1 MTKIKKPEEIF
12 AEIEEDYRKVFQ
24 DALVSII
31 LYGSGAG
38 SDFNPD
44 ISDLNFLIIL
54 SEESIDH
61 LDLAIDTVS
70 RWRKRNV
77 ATPLF
82 MTQSYIQSSLDS
94 YPLEFLNIKKSYI
107 LVYGKD
113 MLKDI
118 SLEPHHLRL
127 QCEREIKGKLLL
139 LREGFLET
147 GGKQKRIAE
156 LIKASITAFISI
168 FNGLLHLK
176 GIAIPPTRREII
188 QAVTKEIPIN
198 QEIFLKCLDIKQGKA
213 KLSSSEIKGLFTSY
227 MIEVRKLWEVVD
239 TMEL

>member
-12 AEIEEDYRKVFQ
+12 DEITKDFKTIFE
-24 DALVSII
+24 DALVSIV

-38 SDFNPD
+38 SDFNPGT
-44 ISDLNFLIIL
+44 SDLNFLIIV
-54 SEESIDH
+54 SEE
-61 LDLAIDTVS
+61 AIDSLDRAFETVS

-94 YPLEFLNIKKSYI
+94 YPLEFLNIKKNYI

-113 MLKDI
+113 VLKDI
-118 SLEPHHLRL
+118 SIEGPHLRL

-147 GGKQKRIAE
+147 EGKQKRIKE

-168 FNGLLHLK
+168 FNGLLYLK
-176 GIAIPPTRREII
+176 GIEIPPTRREII
-188 QAVTKEIPIN
+188 QSVAKEIPIN
-198 QEIFLKCLDIKQGKA
+198 QEIFMKCLDIKQGKA
-213 KLSSSEIKGLFTSY
+213 EFSSSEVKDLFKAY
-227 MIEVRKLWEVVD
+227 MVEARKLWAVVD
-239 TMEL
+239 KMEI